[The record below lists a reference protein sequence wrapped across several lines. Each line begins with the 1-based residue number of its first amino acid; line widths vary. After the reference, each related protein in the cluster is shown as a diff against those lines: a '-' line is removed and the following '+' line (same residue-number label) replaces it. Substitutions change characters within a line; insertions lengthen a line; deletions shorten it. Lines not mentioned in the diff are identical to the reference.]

1 MAAPLRRIWF
11 GSLRHAAAPAPAAS
25 PASAVPAWHAPPWL
39 DRRPATPADFRP
51 NQGAQAMM
59 DEIDRKLLTLLQE
72 DASLSLAQL
81 AERVGLSSTPC
92 WKRVQK
98 LEARGVLARRVAL
111 VAPEKVGVGLIV
123 FVAIEA
129 ADHSP
134 EWLDRFARTVAA
146 MPEVMEVYRMAGEI
160 DYMLR
165 VAVADMAAFDI
176 FYKSLIAAV
185 PLRNVTS
192 RFAMER
198 IKHTTAYPLQRSAFR
213 DRGQPG
219 ERTGDVEEEE

>member
-1 MAAPLRRIWF
+1 
-11 GSLRHAAAPAPAAS
+11 
-25 PASAVPAWHAPPWL
+25 
-39 DRRPATPADFRP
+39 
-51 NQGAQAMM
+51 MM

-192 RFAMER
+192 RSRWSESSTPRPIPCSAAPSGTVASRVNGPAIRKRKNKLLPRVAGEDRPFASPENFR
-198 IKHTTAYPLQRSAFR
+198 KHNHLTVLSGCVSLRL
-213 DRGQPG
+213 
-219 ERTGDVEEEE
+219 